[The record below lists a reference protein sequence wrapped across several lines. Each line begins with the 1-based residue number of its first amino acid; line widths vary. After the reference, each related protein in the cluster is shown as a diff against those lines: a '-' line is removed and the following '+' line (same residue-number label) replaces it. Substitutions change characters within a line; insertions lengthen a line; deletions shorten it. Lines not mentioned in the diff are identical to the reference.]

1 MKPAPRSRPA
11 IDWLQA
17 EPGFARLGE
26 QAARLAALQADLR
39 ECVPGLALT
48 AIALERDVLVV
59 GAAHAAVAA
68 RVRQT
73 GPSVVAALG
82 RRGWRIASIR
92 FKPQWRPSQAP
103 RPRLEKGA
111 PGPDA
116 VAGIA
121 ALSERVDD
129 PRLKA
134 ALRRFAAR
142 HGAGRGG
149 TA

>member
-1 MKPAPRSRPA
+1 MKPSARSRHA

-68 RVRQT
+68 RIRQT
-73 GPSVVAALG
+73 GPSVVAALA

-92 FKPQWRPSQAP
+92 FKPQWRPPPAP
-103 RPRLEKGA
+103 PARSEKRP
-111 PGPDA
+111 PGPEA
-116 VAGIA
+116 LAGLA

-129 PRLKA
+129 PRLRA

-142 HGAGRGG
+142 HGSGPSGR
-149 TA
+149 A